1 MGDDGMIYASS
12 LHVEDDMGY
21 EIKGPVDSIDDMAI
35 TVLSIAFVID
45 ANTFFE
51 NGDPVA
57 DDYVEVEDDDGNG
70 VADSVEIED

>member
-1 MGDDGMIYASS
+1 MAATAISPAHAQADLTYVAVKPCRIADTRISS
-12 LHVEDDMGY
+12 EG
-21 EIKGPVDSIDDMAI
+21 
-35 TVLSIAFVID
+35 VID